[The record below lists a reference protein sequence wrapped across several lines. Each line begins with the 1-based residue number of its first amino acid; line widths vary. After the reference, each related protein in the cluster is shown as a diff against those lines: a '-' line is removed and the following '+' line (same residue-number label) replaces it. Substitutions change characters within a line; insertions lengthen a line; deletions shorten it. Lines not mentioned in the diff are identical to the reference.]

1 MWVVTKMSQISNIYS
16 GKIACIDKANIDT
29 DQIIPKQFLKSIKKT
44 GLGPFLFDSWRYEDE
59 GFLGKEM
66 SKRTLK
72 KDFVLNKEAFSKAN
86 ILIARENFG
95 CGSSRE
101 HAVWALKDFG
111 IQTVIAP
118 SFGDIFFNNCFKNGV
133 LAIQISEQNIEKIF
147 SNQSES
153 NPIEISVDL
162 VNQKIFSDHLFKENF
177 EIDSY
182 RKNCLIEGLDEIG
195 YSLKYEKDINMFEEK
210 IKKERP
216 WIINE

>member
-1 MWVVTKMSQISNIYS
+1 MSQISNIYS

-101 HAVWALKDFG
+101 HAVWAL
-111 IQTVIAP
+111 
-118 SFGDIFFNNCFKNGV
+118 
-133 LAIQISEQNIEKIF
+133 
-147 SNQSES
+147 
-153 NPIEISVDL
+153 
-162 VNQKIFSDHLFKENF
+162 
-177 EIDSY
+177 
-182 RKNCLIEGLDEIG
+182 
-195 YSLKYEKDINMFEEK
+195 
-210 IKKERP
+210 
-216 WIINE
+216 

>member
-1 MWVVTKMSQISNIYS
+1 MSQISNIYS

-59 GFLGKEM
+59 GFLGKEI
-66 SKRTLK
+66 SNRTLK

-133 LAIQISEQNIEKIF
+133 LAIQISEQNIEKI
-147 SNQSES
+147 SN
-153 NPIEISVDL
+153 
-162 VNQKIFSDHLFKENF
+162 H
-177 EIDSY
+177 
-182 RKNCLIEGLDEIG
+182 
-195 YSLKYEKDINMFEEK
+195 
-210 IKKERP
+210 
-216 WIINE
+216 